1 MQIFWHGYSSIR
13 IESKNGEQSSTLVT
27 DPFENEASV
36 RFPRTLE
43 SEIVVLS
50 NEDKKSFNLEALN
63 GKPFIVAAPGEYEV
77 RGVFIDAIRDPR
89 ATDSVIIHRIMTEGM
104 SVAFLGKVNR
114 KLTDAE
120 LERLENIDILILPV
134 GGGDGLSPS
143 LAADVI
149 SEIEPRVVVPIHYSI
164 PGIKTELGTVDAFC
178 KHLGACQKEEMN
190 RLKIQKK
197 DLPVDTMM
205 VAVLE
210 RG

>member
-1 MQIFWHGYSSIR
+1 M
-13 IESKNGEQSSTLVT
+13 T

-36 RFPRTLE
+36 RFPRTLD

-63 GKPFIVAAPGEYEV
+63 GKPFVIAEPGEYEV

-89 ATDSVIIHRIMTEGM
+89 ATDKVIIHRIMTEGM
-104 SVAFLGKVNR
+104 SVAFLGKINR

-120 LERLENIDILILPV
+120 LERLENIDVLILPV
-134 GGGDGLSPS
+134 GGGDGMSPS
-143 LAADVI
+143 LASDVI
-149 SEIEPRVVVPIHYSI
+149 SEVEPRVVVPIHYSI

-178 KHLGACQKEEMN
+178 KHLGACQKEDMN